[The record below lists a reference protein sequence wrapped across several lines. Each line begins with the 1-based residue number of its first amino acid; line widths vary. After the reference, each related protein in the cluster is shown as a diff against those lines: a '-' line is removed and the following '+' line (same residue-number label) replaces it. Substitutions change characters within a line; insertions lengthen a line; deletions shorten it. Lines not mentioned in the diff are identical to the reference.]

1 MKKIFKIFFLIALS
15 LFTSF
20 NLNALHSIN
29 SGNDGVILIESAGT
43 ALGQDATQLH
53 NKFNGFEDLTKIKFL
68 DDFEDAIDD
77 VKIIFNTNPSLIDA
91 WKKVIGRAYSTDVPF
106 FEKLSEIMEPSV
118 LNKLPNGE
126 ADLDVIIAALV
137 HPHIGASHTFL
148 KQAAEH
154 LDDIKHL
161 VTNFDGV
168 EGFDKVITALKNPNF
183 FAQDGASHLLTKL
196 KTLNASN
203 VAKLEGKIVDADNL
217 AGICANCLFDIQ
229 LSSGKK
235 LELKSYSEST
245 IGNIS
250 GSSQF
255 KNQFKAYL
263 ADADNMDEFEYV
275 FNSKKIGDNSTLVK
289 DNFKTLFQ
297 QNNHSIYDD
306 ILNTNPNSTV
316 FSSVGI
322 NTKGQFIQAV
332 NNTGHDLYKFIDIL

>member
-1 MKKIFKIFFLIALS
+1 M
-15 LFTSF
+15 
-20 NLNALHSIN
+20 
-29 SGNDGVILIESAGT
+29 
-43 ALGQDATQLH
+43 
-53 NKFNGFEDLTKIKFL
+53 KIKFQNIKFFL
-68 DDFEDAIDD
+68 Q
-77 VKIIFNTNPSLIDA
+77 VVIIFSLLINTNLSFGNNLIDENVDKVRA
-91 WKKVIGRAYSTDVPF
+91 WEKAIGRPLYRTDVSF
-106 FEKLSEIMEPSV
+106 LEKLSDLMDPAV
-118 LNKLPNGE
+118 VNKFPNGQ
-126 ADLDVIIAALV
+126 ADLDNIITALV
-137 HPHIGASHTFL
+137 HPHSGTTHTFM
-148 KQAAEH
+148 KNVAEH
-154 LDDIKHL
+154 LDDVKHL
-161 VTNFDGV
+161 VNNFDGV

-196 KTLNASN
+196 KTLNASD

-217 AGICANCLFDIQ
+217 AGICSNCLFDIQ

-263 ADADNMDEFEYV
+263 ADANNMDAFEYV
-275 FNSKKIGDNSTLVK
+275 FNSKKIGNNSTLVK

-297 QNNHSIYDD
+297 QSNHSIYDD
-306 ILNTNPNSTV
+306 ILNANPNSTV

-322 NTKGQFIQAV
+322 TTKGQFIQAV